1 MISKINFEEAYDQ
14 VDWDFLDKVMVK
26 KVLVINEECGY
37 GTMSGIWVAQS
48 LWMEIQTDQ
57 SSL

>member
-37 GTMSGIWVAQS
+37 GTMSGI
-48 LWMEIQTDQ
+48 
-57 SSL
+57 